1 MDIQYRVKQIVADAS
16 KIHLEGVDGYTRAQT
31 ARLLGLNQMSQF
43 DTQKTLRLDV
53 GCWMLSQLSKSGLA
67 ELSHF
72 INDYVLP
79 HSEPGEVKDLAL
91 LESALEKSRV
101 SDALKKVVIDVL
113 HHGKTVK
120 EIGVTGVQKQNLQKV
135 LEGVKFDLNESLG
148 KAYPVSKLSFRLG
161 DRLKEIS
168 PSFFI
173 RFITQSSKDRTER
186 VLEGDASLEGNQL
199 ATLYLATLLPKSKLA
214 DFESVVLEMLKTVEK
229 FRFDYY
235 ILIKKLS
242 PILIEGS
249 DPVKPPLW
257 IQFFDHNARSKAPS
271 LMELFSVYQEIEE
284 LKNLSSDEI
293 RKKLHEIYGKDS
305 RTRVFQFGKVA
316 KMVDSKECTLSE
328 AHKRINSTVDV
339 GQFYRAYKKWQ
350 NEWSYIEYWRD

>member
-1 MDIQYRVKQIVADAS
+1 MDVQYRVNQIIADAS
-16 KIHLEGVDGYTRAQT
+16 KIHLQGVDIYTRAQT

-67 ELSHF
+67 ELSQF
-72 INDYVLP
+72 INEYVLP
-79 HSEPGEVKDLAL
+79 HSKPGEVKDLAL
-91 LESALEKSRV
+91 LESALSKSRV
-101 SDALKKVVIDVL
+101 SDVLKKVVIDVL
-113 HHGKTVK
+113 YHGKTLK
-120 EIGVTGVQKQNLQKV
+120 EVGVTGVKKQNLQKV
-135 LEGVKFDLNESLG
+135 LEGVKFDLNEQLG
-148 KAYPVSKLSFRLG
+148 RAYPVSKLSFRLG
-161 DRLKEIS
+161 SRLKEIS
-168 PSFFI
+168 SSFFI
-173 RFITQSSKDRTER
+173 RFLTQSSQDRVIR

-199 ATLYLATLLPKSKLA
+199 ATLYLATLLPKSKLG
-214 DFESVVLEMLKTVEK
+214 DFEAIVVEMLRTVEK

-257 IQFFDHNARSKAPS
+257 IQFFDHNTRSKAPS
-271 LMELFSVYQEIEE
+271 LVELFTVYLEIEE

-293 RKKLHEIYGKDS
+293 REKLHDIYGKDS
-305 RTRVFQFGKVA
+305 RTRVFQFGRVS
-316 KMVDSKECTLSE
+316 KMVEGGECTLSE

-339 GQFYRAYKKWQ
+339 AQFYRAYKKWQ